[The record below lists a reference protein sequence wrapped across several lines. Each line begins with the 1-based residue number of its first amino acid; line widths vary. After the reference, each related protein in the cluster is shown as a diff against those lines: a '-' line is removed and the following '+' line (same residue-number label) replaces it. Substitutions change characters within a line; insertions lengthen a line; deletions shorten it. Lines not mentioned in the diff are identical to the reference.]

1 MASDSTPLRT
11 VRRAFEILHLLRD
24 RGELGVT
31 AVATELSIP
40 KSTVHDYLRTL
51 RTMGYVVNDAGTY
64 RLGFR
69 LLELGGQAK
78 YRNRLFQ
85 VARPELERLAA
96 DTGEIV
102 SLNVEERGEFV
113 VLHAEFG
120 ERSLRLGVYPGLRTP
135 IHTHAAGKVMLAGF
149 DSDRVDR
156 IVDRRGLPPRTDHTT
171 TDRDELDAELD
182 SIADRF
188 DVAHQTIQH
197 WIDKHDI
204 EADRTSPYDKPE
216 LREHLRAVDAGTEGL
231 VTESN
236 LTAADGPS
244 ASPSETH
251 WGSIPAARNAIEGVT
266 DTPPTPE
273 TSYRET
279 LGEGHGAY
287 LRSHPTA
294 AHRLRRAPEPFS
306 YPDLDVPS
314 DVFHSFI
321 GRGIIKRDG
330 TEAVTMDCGQTYPRW
345 TWTVAD
351 GVRTWIDGH
360 VDPPGECPEPDC
372 EAAGIRNLGDGR
384 YTCSRDE
391 CDSEF
396 GRATAKEVLGR

>member
-1 MASDSTPLRT
+1 MSAESTPDGEDTETDTAAETAPWRDEATLRRLYVEEDRT
-11 VRRAFEILHLLRD
+11 RA
-24 RGELGVT
+24 
-31 AVATELSIP
+31 AVAERLGCSESMVDDQLTRFGITKRWSRP
-40 KSTVHDYLRTL
+40 HQDADTL
-51 RTMGYVVNDAGTY
+51 RRLYHDEGLTM
-64 RLGFR
+64 
-69 LLELGGQAK
+69 
-78 YRNRLFQ
+78 
-85 VARPELERLAA
+85 AA
-96 DTGEIV
+96 
-102 SLNVEERGEFV
+102 
-113 VLHAEFG
+113 
-120 ERSLRLGVYPGLRTP
+120 
-135 IHTHAAGKVMLAGF
+135 
-149 DSDRVDR
+149 
-156 IVDRRGLPPRTDHTT
+156 
-171 TDRDELDAELD
+171 
-182 SIADRF
+182 IADRF

-216 LREHLRAVDAGTEGL
+216 LREHLRAVDADTEGL

-244 ASPSETH
+244 ASPYETH
-251 WGSIPAARNAIEGVT
+251 WGSIPAARDAIEGVT

>member
-102 SLNVEERGEFV
+102 SLNLEERGEFV

-182 SIADRF
+182 SIADRGYGV
-188 DVAHQTIQH
+188 DWNEQVVGMGVAAAPIV
-197 WIDKHDI
+197 
-204 EADRTSPYDKPE
+204 
-216 LREHLRAVDAGTEGL
+216 VDER
-231 VTESN
+231 VI
-236 LTAADGPS
+236 
-244 ASPSETH
+244 
-251 WGSIPAARNAIEGVT
+251 GSIGVVCPTDKLYDTTYRAELVAAVQQSANVVSVNYQYS
-266 DTPPTPE
+266 P
-273 TSYRET
+273 
-279 LGEGHGAY
+279 
-287 LRSHPTA
+287 
-294 AHRLRRAPEPFS
+294 
-306 YPDLDVPS
+306 
-314 DVFHSFI
+314 
-321 GRGIIKRDG
+321 
-330 TEAVTMDCGQTYPRW
+330 
-345 TWTVAD
+345 
-351 GVRTWIDGH
+351 
-360 VDPPGECPEPDC
+360 
-372 EAAGIRNLGDGR
+372 
-384 YTCSRDE
+384 
-391 CDSEF
+391 
-396 GRATAKEVLGR
+396 